1 MSDVVQRL
9 LEVEEEAKSIIE
21 QARQE
26 ASRLVEDA
34 RQEAQR
40 TLEQSRL
47 AARAEAEEIVRA
59 REQEARDERQ
69 RALDEAGRSAVSIE
83 SVDPD
88 RLRRAVDRVVRVIAR
103 RETDAQ
109 P

>member
-9 LEVEEEAKSIIE
+9 LQVEEEAKSIIE

-26 ASRLVEDA
+26 ASSLVEDA
-34 RQEAQR
+34 RLEARR
-40 TLEQSRL
+40 TVDQSRL
-47 AARAEAEEIVRA
+47 AARAEADEIVRA

-83 SVDPD
+83 STDPD
-88 RLRRAVDRVVRVIAR
+88 RLKHAVDRVVQVIAR
-103 RETDAQ
+103 RETDA
-109 P
+109 PP

>member
-9 LEVEEEAKSIIE
+9 LQVEEEAKNIIE
-21 QARQE
+21 QARHE
-26 ASRLVEDA
+26 ATKLVEDA
-34 RQEAQR
+34 RQEARR
-40 TLEQSRL
+40 TVEESRR

-59 REQEARDERQ
+59 REQEARDETQ

-88 RLRRAVDRVVRVIAR
+88 RLKHAVERVVRVIAR

>member
-9 LEVEEEAKSIIE
+9 LQVEEEAKSIIE

-26 ASRLVEDA
+26 ATKLVDDA
-34 RQEAQR
+34 RQEAR
-40 TLEQSRL
+40 CTVEQSRR

-69 RALDEAGRSAVSIE
+69 RALDEAGRSAVNIE

-88 RLRRAVDRVVRVIAR
+88 RLKRAVDRVVQVIAR